1 MQSYIV
7 VIILLFPINCRIPE
21 KMIKKTTMTSVTRI
35 FRHFYFL
42 ATIFQL
48 LLTLSV
54 HATYDIDDAILY
66 RVSFNEFGAKTGLSD
81 VDQKGQDEIKLH
93 GYSSK
98 VKEPEPGTD
107 VPSTWIPNHSDNL
120 KLKNP
125 HASESEEE
133 EFDTIP
139 MLTRHGE
146 KYVCTIPR
154 TDGKD
159 KEKDGKNSYEGQ
171 TALALLEPLFVS
183 QSCAYRL
190 EHYWTYELCHGRFL
204 RQYHEERDGK
214 TIKVINSCKRLLV
227 DMNHESPFHTK
238 IMLVF
243 NHDSLMSTFL
253 ENMIKKPIKKTLK
266 QPKNKSNLERLR
278 SLRKNELSQ

>member
-1 MQSYIV
+1 MKRFCQNIY
-7 VIILLFPINCRIPE
+7 LFVRLA
-21 KMIKKTTMTSVTRI
+21 V
-35 FRHFYFL
+35 FL
-42 ATIFQL
+42 QL
-48 LLTLSV
+48 LLVLGA

-66 RVSFNEFGAKTGLSD
+66 RVSFNEFGAKTSLNGDLN
-81 VDQKGQDEIKLH
+81 QKSPDEIKLH

-98 VKEPEPGTD
+98 VKEPEPGSD
-107 VPSTWIPNHSDNL
+107 VPSTVIPDHSDM

-125 HASESEEE
+125 LESEDDEV
-133 EFDTIP
+133 DTIP

-159 KEKDGKNSYEGQ
+159 KEKDSKNNYEGQ

-214 TIKVINSCKRLLV
+214 TIKVIYYC
-227 DMNHESPFHTK
+227 H
-238 IMLVF
+238 
-243 NHDSLMSTFL
+243 
-253 ENMIKKPIKKTLK
+253 
-266 QPKNKSNLERLR
+266 
-278 SLRKNELSQ
+278 